1 MISITVNGV
10 IFKAPAGTL
19 LSELLRADH
28 SLELPCNG
36 RGSCG
41 KCTVRAEGCLSEPTE
56 SERAA
61 LGERLNTGWRLACQT
76 RAMGSCSVITRENTD
91 VQVQTHGDLRLS
103 ALSPVFQAY
112 GMAVDIGTTTLA
124 ARLYNTKGDLLAV
137 AGERNPQSSFGADVM
152 SRIEAS
158 MARHGNELAQLV
170 RNAIS
175 HLAESLA
182 AQAGIAP
189 AEIDGAVITGNT
201 VMLCLLTNHPTHP
214 LSRAPFHADRLFG
227 EWHSAGDL
235 GIHALSNSATVYLPP
250 CISAFVGADS
260 TCALL
265 AAEADGKQDGTLLA
279 DIGTNGEILLRVNGR
294 LLCCSTAAGPA
305 FEGAGITC
313 GMLGRPGAIDH
324 VAIVNGEL
332 QYTTVGAQPPQGICG
347 SGLFDAVACLLRR
360 EDLDETGVLEEDPYH
375 LSETV
380 YLTQSDIRA
389 VQLAKSAVCAGIRTL
404 LLRGNT
410 NEEGI
415 RRLLI
420 AGGFGSFLD
429 LSSAA
434 EIGLYPPALRNRVQV
449 LGNAAL
455 TGACTLLLDRDAQGR
470 AESIAQEAE
479 STDLSTDPY
488 FMDQFVEGMF
498 FE

>member
-1 MISITVNGV
+1 MIFVTVNGAS
-10 IFKAPAGTL
+10 IEAPEGIL
-19 LSELLRADH
+19 LSELLREDH
-28 SLELPCNG
+28 HLELPCNG

-41 KCTVRAEGCLSEPTE
+41 KCAVRAEGALSEPTD

-61 LGERLNTGWRLACQT
+61 LGERLNRGWRLACQA
-76 RAMGSCSVITRENTD
+76 RALGSCTVLTRENGD
-91 VQVQTHGDLRLS
+91 VQVQTHGELRLS
-103 ALSPVFQAY
+103 SLSPVFTDY

-124 ARLYNTKGDLLAV
+124 ARLYGKNGELLAV
-137 AGERNPQSSFGADVM
+137 AGERNPQGSFGADVM

-158 MARHGNELAQLV
+158 MAGHGNELARLV

-175 HLAESLA
+175 HLAETLA
-182 AQAGIAP
+182 LQAGISA
-189 AEIDGAVITGNT
+189 AAIDGAVITGNT

-214 LSRAPFHADRLFG
+214 LSHAPFQADRLFG
-227 EWHSAGDL
+227 EWHKAGAL
-235 GIHALSNSATVYLPP
+235 GIQALSEDATVYLPP

-265 AAEADGKQDGTLLA
+265 AAEADGARDGTLLA
-279 DIGTNGEILLRVNGR
+279 DIGTNGEILLRANDR

-305 FEGAGITC
+305 FEGAGIAC

-324 VAIVNGEL
+324 VSIVNGKL
-332 QYTTVGAQPPQGICG
+332 HYTTVGEQAPQGICG
-347 SGLFDAVACLLRR
+347 SGLFDAVACLLRL
-360 EDLDETGVLEEDPYH
+360 EELDETGLLEEDPYH

-404 LLRGNT
+404 LLRGSAS
-410 NEEGI
+410 EEQI
-415 RRLLI
+415 DRLLI

-434 EIGLYPPALRNRVQV
+434 EIGLFPPSLRSRVQV

-455 TGACTLLLDRDAQGR
+455 TGACALLLDRDAEAR
-470 AESIAQEAE
+470 VLAIAKEAESI
-479 STDLSTDPY
+479 DLSTDPY
-488 FMDQFVEGMF
+488 FMDRFVEGMF